1 MNSTGERGDPF
12 TLQTFF
18 EEYLTLLSGMVRVLC
33 ERSNIEQDGE
43 ECEAMKQAVFLRIL
57 ERPVEE
63 IITDRNI
70 LGTIYAMIRETLQDN
85 LPVEA
90 TEGHYPDEELL
101 REARRKCSTYP
112 GSGLIHRR
120 MADVEVER
128 IRVGR
133 TVFLGILENRRGD
146 IYRVD
151 LGESDRGLEILF
163 DHPTASTYCYLFQ
176 NDEVFR
182 ETIEDGRVTFP
193 GKRLEEMIVSIDL
206 SHFIRI
212 HLM

>member
-1 MNSTGERGDPF
+1 MTSTNEMGNVF

-33 ERSNIEQDGE
+33 ERSNIGVESG
-43 ECEAMKQAVFLRIL
+43 ECEAMKQTVLLRIL

-63 IITDRNI
+63 LISDRNI
-70 LGTIYAMIRETLQDN
+70 LVTLYGLIFDT
-85 LPVEA
+85 LKDHFPVG
-90 TEGHYPDEELL
+90 EGDDHFPDEDFI
-101 REARRKCSTYP
+101 REARRKSSAFP
-112 GSGLIHRR
+112 GYGLIHRR

-133 TVFLGILENRRGD
+133 TVFLGVLENRKGEN
-146 IYRVD
+146 YRVD
-151 LGESDRGLEILF
+151 LSETDRGLEILF
-163 DHPTASTYCYLFQ
+163 DHPTTSEYCYLFQ
-176 NDEVFR
+176 NDDVYR
-182 ETIEDGRVTFP
+182 EKIVDGRVAFP
-193 GKRLEEMIVSIDL
+193 GRSLEEMIVSIDL